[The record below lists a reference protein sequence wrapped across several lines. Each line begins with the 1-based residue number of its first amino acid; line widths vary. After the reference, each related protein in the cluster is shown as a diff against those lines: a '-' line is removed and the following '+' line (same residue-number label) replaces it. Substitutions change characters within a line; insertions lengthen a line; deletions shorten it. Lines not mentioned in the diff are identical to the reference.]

1 MSGDEFIEGL
11 RRANPAPKISEAR
24 IDALIEDTLRRA
36 QSIPQRRVLFWP
48 KLLPVMQYALPMV
61 VAVVVGVAV
70 DRDYKSEL
78 PVAQFSSVLLSS
90 SLIPSGS

>member
-11 RRANPAPKISEAR
+11 RRAIPAPEISDAR
-24 IDALIEDTLRRA
+24 IDALIEDTLLRA
-36 QSIPQRRVLFWP
+36 QGTSQSRPSFWP
-48 KLLPVMQYALPMV
+48 KLLPVMQYALPLV
-61 VAVVVGVAV
+61 VAVVMGITV

-90 SLIPSGS
+90 SLMPSGS